1 MTDLE
6 KGAVGFRELLG
17 QSIALIAPLGAVAA
31 TLTGEAQFAL
41 GSLPL
46 SYLIGIF
53 GVLFWINVPY
63 QFSRKIGSAGGF
75 YDFAGNR

>member
-31 TLTGEAQFAL
+31 TLTGAAQFAL
-41 GSLPL
+41 GPLPL
-46 SYLIGIF
+46 PNRK
-53 GVLFWINVPY
+53 FWSTILDKRTIP
-63 QFSRKIGSAGGF
+63 FLKKDR
-75 YDFAGNR
+75 